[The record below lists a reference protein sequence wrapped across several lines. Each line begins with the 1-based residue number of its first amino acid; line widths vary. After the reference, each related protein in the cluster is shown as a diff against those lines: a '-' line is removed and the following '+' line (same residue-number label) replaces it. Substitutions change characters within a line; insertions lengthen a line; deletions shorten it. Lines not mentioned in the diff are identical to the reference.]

1 MPAQRTEQG
10 QPHPDLSIAT
20 EPNDIEA
27 VPTLLREITEAYDAF
42 TTSNAGRDDL
52 LAKCRTLVQ
61 ALETPRETMIYHCW
75 AHASTPPFPLC
86 LVDSI
91 GLTGRQTGVM
101 AGLNFGVDSGLWELM
116 AQGGDKSQKVGELA
130 DKLGIDPV
138 LLSRLLRHLSATGYL
153 IETGVDEYQ
162 LTNYMK
168 AMSIPAIG
176 NSYLAMLSCTSAGP
190 MRFHEFSRK
199 RGWVNPNNAK
209 DTALMY
215 AYGTT
220 MDTFTWQQSLGYGS
234 HFSDHMS
241 GYALGSL
248 PWMAPSF
255 YSVKERLIDGAD
267 TDPDAPFLVDIG
279 GNVGRDLELFHKF
292 HPKVPGKLILQD
304 LPVIIGQ
311 IQDLESSIL
320 RIEYDFHTK
329 QPVTGARAYYLHN
342 CLHDWPDEVCES
354 ILAQV
359 KAAMKHGYSRL
370 LIHEHVIPET
380 AASWEATALDMVMLT
395 LMSAQERT
403 RTAWYDLIETRAGL
417 TINKIWNGGKG
428 SQSLIECELSFD
440 SAI

>member
-10 QPHPDLSIAT
+10 QSHVDVSIAT

-27 VPTLLREITEAYDAF
+27 IPTLLKEITQAFDAF
-42 TTSNAGRDDL
+42 TISNAGREDL

-75 AHASTPPFPLC
+75 AH
-86 LVDSI
+86 
-91 GLTGRQTGVM
+91 TGAM

-116 AQGGDKSQKVGELA
+116 AQNGDKPQKVGELA
-130 DKLGIDPV
+130 EELGINHV
-138 LLSRLLRHLSATGYL
+138 LLSRLMRHLSAMGYL
-153 IETGVDEYQ
+153 IEIGVDEYR

-199 RGWVNPNNAK
+199 RGWVNPTDAK
-209 DTALMY
+209 DTAMMY
-215 AYGTT
+215 AYRTA

-248 PWMAPSF
+248 PWMDPSF

-267 TDPDAPFLVDIG
+267 ADPEAPFLVDIG
-279 GNVGRDLELFHKF
+279 GNVGHDLELFHRF
-292 HPKVPGKLILQD
+292 YPEVPGKLILQD
-304 LPVIIGQ
+304 LPVVIGQ
-311 IQDLESSIL
+311 IQDLESSII
-320 RIEYDFHTK
+320 RMEYDFHTK
-329 QPVTGARAYYLHN
+329 QPINGARAYYLHN
-342 CLHDWPDEVCES
+342 CLHDWPDEVCER

-359 KAAMKHGYSRL
+359 KPAMKRGYSRL

-380 AASWEATALDMVMLT
+380 AAYWEATALDMVMLT

-403 RTAWYDLIETRAGL
+403 RTAWYNLIETKAGL
-417 TINKIWNGGKG
+417 TINKIWSGGKG
-428 SQSLIECELSFD
+428 SQSLIECELPFNGTS
-440 SAI
+440 